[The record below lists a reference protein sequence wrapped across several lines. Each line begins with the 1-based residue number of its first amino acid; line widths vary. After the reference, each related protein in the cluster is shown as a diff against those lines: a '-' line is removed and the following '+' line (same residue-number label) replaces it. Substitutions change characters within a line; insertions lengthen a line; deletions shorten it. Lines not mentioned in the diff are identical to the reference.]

1 VPVLD
6 ENEQIKVV
14 ADPPPEPEKA
24 KPRHEP
30 KKPVRKGSVG
40 SRR

>member
-14 ADPPPEPEKA
+14 ADQPEKA
-24 KPRHEP
+24 KPHDAP
-30 KKPVRKGSVG
+30 KPVSKRPVG
-40 SRR
+40 TRR